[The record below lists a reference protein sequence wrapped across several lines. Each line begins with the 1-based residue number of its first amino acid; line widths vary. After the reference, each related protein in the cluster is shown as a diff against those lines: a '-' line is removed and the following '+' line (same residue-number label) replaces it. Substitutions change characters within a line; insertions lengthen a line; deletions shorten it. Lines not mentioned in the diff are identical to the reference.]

1 MFTHDILYRSVQVVI
16 TKIRTNYSSYII
28 FKLAIL
34 FINIISIA
42 GMFYKIIIYLAKND
56 RCLLN

>member
-16 TKIRTNYSSYII
+16 TMFRTNYSSYII
-28 FKLAIL
+28 FELAIL

-42 GMFYKIIIYLAKND
+42 GMFYKIIIDLFKND